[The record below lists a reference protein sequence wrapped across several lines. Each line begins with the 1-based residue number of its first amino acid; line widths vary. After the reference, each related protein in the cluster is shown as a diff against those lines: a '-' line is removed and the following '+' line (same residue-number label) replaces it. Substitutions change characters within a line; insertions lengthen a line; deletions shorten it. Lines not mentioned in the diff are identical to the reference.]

1 MKLRQNAIIV
11 KACSDRLGIALIRAE
26 GYEESTI
33 KTKPVKEKRVRLRL
47 ALITAMIVTA
57 GIAATGLFLLTDRL
71 ARDHLEPLFPHLT
84 EASFSLTSSTGEV
97 MTNDDLI
104 GQAQVMFFGF
114 THCPEICPTTIYR
127 LSSTI
132 ETLGLSDQVGIVFV
146 TVDPARDDVEALSD
160 YIGNFSDNVTALTGT
175 DQDVKTLA
183 DHYRVVI
190 QRVDLADGDYTVD
203 HTASVFMFD
212 PEGAFSG
219 VIAWGESD
227 QMIEGKILRLVKAG
241 S

>member
-1 MKLRQNAIIV
+1 MRM
-11 KACSDRLGIALIRAE
+11 
-26 GYEESTI
+26 
-33 KTKPVKEKRVRLRL
+33 RL
-47 ALITAMIVTA
+47 ALIAAMVITA

-71 ARDHLEPLFPHLT
+71 ARDHLEPIFPHLADAT
-84 EASFSLTSSTGEV
+84 FSLTSSTGEV
-97 MTNDDLI
+97 ITNDDLI
-104 GQAQVMFFGF
+104 GQPQLMFFGF
-114 THCPEICPTTIYR
+114 THCPEICPTTLYR
-127 LSSTI
+127 LSSTM
-132 ETLGLSDQVGIVFV
+132 ETLGVSDQVGIVFV
-146 TVDPARDDVEALSD
+146 TVDPERDHAEALSD
-160 YIGNFSDNVTALTGT
+160 YISNFSKNVIALTGS

-190 QRVDLADGDYTVD
+190 QRVSLADGDYTVD

-212 PEGAFSG
+212 QDGAFSG

>member
-1 MKLRQNAIIV
+1 MRM
-11 KACSDRLGIALIRAE
+11 
-26 GYEESTI
+26 
-33 KTKPVKEKRVRLRL
+33 RL
-47 ALITAMIVTA
+47 ALIAAMVVTA

-71 ARDHLEPLFPHLT
+71 ARDHLEPIFPHL
-84 EASFSLTSSTGEV
+84 ADAKFSLTSSTGEV
-97 MTNDDLI
+97 ITNDDLI
-104 GQAQVMFFGF
+104 GQPQLMFFGF
-114 THCPEICPTTIYR
+114 THCPEICPTTLYR
-127 LSSTI
+127 LSSTM
-132 ETLGLSDQVGIVFV
+132 ETLGVSDQVGIVFV
-146 TVDPARDDVEALSD
+146 TVDPERDHAEALSD
-160 YIGNFSDNVTALTGT
+160 YISNFSKNVIALTGS

-190 QRVDLADGDYTVD
+190 QRVSLADGDYTVD

-212 PEGAFSG
+212 QDGAFSG

>member
-1 MKLRQNAIIV
+1 MRM
-11 KACSDRLGIALIRAE
+11 
-26 GYEESTI
+26 
-33 KTKPVKEKRVRLRL
+33 RL
-47 ALITAMIVTA
+47 ALIAAMVVTA

-71 ARDHLEPLFPHLT
+71 ARDHLEPIFPHLVDAT
-84 EASFSLTSSTGEV
+84 FSLTSSTGEV
-97 MTNDDLI
+97 ITNDDLI
-104 GQAQVMFFGF
+104 GQPQLMFFGF
-114 THCPEICPTTIYR
+114 THCPEICPTTLYR
-127 LSSTI
+127 LSSTM
-132 ETLGLSDQVGIVFV
+132 ETLGVSDQVGIVFV
-146 TVDPARDDVEALSD
+146 TVDPERDHAEALSD
-160 YIGNFSDNVTALTGT
+160 YISNFSKNVIALTGS

-190 QRVDLADGDYTVD
+190 QRVSLADGDYTVD

-212 PEGAFSG
+212 QDGAFSG